1 MKESDVISLKKVN
14 TTKAT
19 EEYHAFKKKGTVFLK
34 EITGKGFVFYGV
46 TFDLILLIL
55 HIFEFGPAS

>member
-19 EEYHAFKKKGTVFLK
+19 EEYHAFKKKFT
-34 EITGKGFVFYGV
+34 KGFVFYGV
-46 TFDLILLIL
+46 TFDLILQIL